1 MIFIIDAHLPK
12 SICKYF
18 KALGHGALH
27 TSDLPFGN
35 ATSDDWILEEAVRRD
50 AVVIS
55 KDSDFFHS
63 FLLHRKPSKLIMV
76 KVGNLKLRDLKHL
89 FEVQAETLA
98 LMLTDHDLIE
108 IHPDQLVVL
117 DSGH

>member
-1 MIFIIDAHLPK
+1 MIFIVDAHLPK

-18 KALGHGALH
+18 RALGHGAFH
-27 TSDLPFGN
+27 TSDLPLGN
-35 ATSDDWILEEAVRRD
+35 AISDDWILGEAERRE

-76 KVGNLKLRDLKHL
+76 KVGNLKLQDLKLL
-89 FEVQAETLA
+89 FEAQAETLA
-98 LMLTDHDLIE
+98 QMLADHNLIE
-108 IHPDQLVVL
+108 IHPDRLVVL
-117 DSGH
+117 D

>member
-1 MIFIIDAHLPK
+1 
-12 SICKYF
+12 
-18 KALGHGALH
+18 
-27 TSDLPFGN
+27 
-35 ATSDDWILEEAVRRD
+35 
-50 AVVIS
+50 
-55 KDSDFFHS
+55 
-63 FLLHRKPSKLIMV
+63 MV